1 MVFVN
6 ATVSVNPPSNLHN
19 TGTLP
24 GTKPMLD
31 DQ

>member
-6 ATVSVNPPSNLHN
+6 ATVSVNPPPNLCN
-19 TGTLP
+19 TGTLA
-24 GTKPMLD
+24 GTKFD